1 MIWFL
6 FFTLLF
12 FLLALDLGIF
22 HKKNET
28 ISTRQSLVW
37 TSIWIF
43 VALIFGFVI
52 YWIYDA
58 NICDMNPMGKSP
70 TKVILE
76 YYTGYIVEESLSLD
90 NIFVMAIIF
99 QYFKIESR
107 YQHRVLFWGILGAI
121 VFRLTFI
128 FLGTAF
134 IENFKSAFYVFGAI
148 LLFSAFKMMKQ
159 GNVGD
164 EDFKKSFGI
173 RILSSIY
180 PIDWTVCNG
189 RYFIRK
195 DGRLMAT
202 SLMAALIVIEFSDI
216 LFALDSI
223 PAIFSVTSDPFIIF
237 SSNIFAILGLRNLF
251 FLLSNM
257 LDKFYYM
264 KYSLIIILIFV
275 SLKMLLYDFFHFN
288 AILSLVIILS
298 SLLAGVLISLI
309 KSRKSE

>member
-6 FFTLLF
+6 FLTLLF

-28 ISTRQSLVW
+28 ISTRQSLIW

-58 NICDMNPMGKSP
+58 NIWNMNPGGKSP
-70 TKVILE
+70 TKVVLE

-99 QYFKIESR
+99 QFFKIESR
-107 YQHRVLFWGILGAI
+107 YQHRVLFWGILGAV
-121 VFRLTFI
+121 VFRLTLI

-134 IENFKSAFYVFGAI
+134 IENFKGAFYVFGAI

-159 GNVGD
+159 GNFGD

-180 PIDWTVCNG
+180 PIDWTDCNG

-216 LFALDSI
+216 LFAFDSI
-223 PAIFSVTSDPFIIF
+223 PAIFSITSDPFIIF

-298 SLLAGVLISLI
+298 SLSAGILISLI